1 MKRFLFAALTLGM
14 AGAAAAQDFSSSIAV
29 ETVEAHR
36 VVLRGTDVERREDGG
51 AYVHGW
57 AQRARGQAGLINAHL
72 HVEAFDGQ
80 GTSLG
85 VAEGGWNGA
94 LSMRDRS
101 AESFHI
107 RMPAEMASRAARVR
121 VSVEQG
127 ARHD

>member
-1 MKRFLFAALTLGM
+1 MKRVLFAALALGITGN
-14 AGAAAAQDFSSSIAV
+14 AVAQDFAAIAV

-36 VVLRGTDVERREDGG
+36 VVLRGADGERREDGG

-72 HVEAFDGQ
+72 HAEGFDSQ

-101 AESFHI
+101 AEPFHI
-107 RMPAEMASRAARVR
+107 RLPADMASRAARVC
-121 VSVEQG
+121 VSVERG